1 MWWLIG
7 LCLITGGT
15 QCEPSGPTTPL
26 FARKIPNC
34 REWAEAA
41 NYYIELGEAAG
52 LARLKRD
59 ASKHRG
65 SPLYP
70 NERAAHLCRIL
81 FEPKGSMP
89 LRPPALGA
97 LALPYE
103 SMSLNNWPEFP
114 MVAQDG
120 VWFMLAEGYELG
132 GHAEPLDKYTAY
144 CQAAG
149 RYRTA
154 PVKVPTTADAQAAFE
169 TLLGSNRWK
178 SVKWSHKSVG
188 RVYTYDS
195 NSVIRDLRRQSEF

>member
-1 MWWLIG
+1 MIG
-7 LCLITGGT
+7 LCLIAGAAQGV
-15 QCEPSGPTTPL
+15 PYGPTASL

-59 ASKHRG
+59 ASKHWG

-81 FEPKGSMP
+81 FEPKGSKP

-103 SMSLNNWPEFP
+103 TMGLNKWPELP

-120 VWFMLAEGYELG
+120 VWFILAEGYELT
-132 GHAEPLDKYTAY
+132 GHAEPLDRYAAY
-144 CQAAG
+144 CQANG
-149 RYRTA
+149 RYRLA
-154 PVKVPTTADAQAAFE
+154 PLKVPSTTEAQAALE
-169 TLLGSNRWK
+169 RLLCSPRWK
-178 SVKWSHKSVG
+178 SVTWSHKSVG
-188 RVYTYDS
+188 RAYTYDP
-195 NSVIRDLRRQSEF
+195 NSVIRDLRRQAKF